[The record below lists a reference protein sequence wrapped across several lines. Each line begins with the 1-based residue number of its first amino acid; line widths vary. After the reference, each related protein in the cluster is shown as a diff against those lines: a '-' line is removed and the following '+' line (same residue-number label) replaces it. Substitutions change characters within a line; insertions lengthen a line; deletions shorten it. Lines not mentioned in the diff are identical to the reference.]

1 MPFQTTRVN
10 YVWNVPEDVE
20 RGHHGHLLVHEL
32 CVCVAG
38 AMTVVVEDYSGV
50 KEMRIS
56 KPTEAAYIAPDTWIT
71 LKVSE
76 PWHLS

>member
-1 MPFQTTRVN
+1 MKGAATPRTAGGDLNFQN
-10 YVWNVPEDVE
+10 DYEDY
-20 RGHHGHLLVHEL
+20 RAPLVHEL

-71 LKVSE
+71 LKVRE